1 MPALT
6 AEQLLTG
13 IRSDLKTNLGG
24 FRQAANDNNSQISK
38 IVRDISRTFATQ
50 RADIASLEDSIE
62 ENTQE
67 TRQTAARIDGM
78 ISILQE
84 SISIQMGMLSELKNM
99 SYYIRL
105 LAQGA
110 GGSLLGSGLGG
121 GLGGFAERVVN
132 VGKGGL
138 ASFLTTAAG
147 VGTAEML
154 SGGGGG
160 AGGDVGSGKV
170 ESKWWT
176 PERQK
181 YAVDT
186 LQKQAGLSEIGA
198 AGLVAR
204 WAGIESPGGPASKN
218 PDSGAFGIAQWLG
231 DRQKGILGNTNFDD
245 QLAYVVKELNTTEKA
260 AAEVLRNA
268 KTAGEAARGASMY
281 ERAEGY
287 NSQTGVDYFT
297 SKTPVIDVYNR
308 VTQNSQTTVPQT
320 SNQQTPASATA
331 PAADAQ
337 PVSDSNQNS
346 ESQKISARASEDPT
360 PTKKD
365 AERVDNKSAEK
376 LVTGESLE
384 GVNPALASAF
394 LAAVKDY
401 GKPVRVNSAVR
412 SKKEQ
417 EVLWNKK
424 QRGEIKYPVAFPGT
438 SLHEKGLAIDIN
450 EAIAEDMDRKG
461 ILAKHGLNRPVP
473 GDPVHIQLMGTS
485 KHKGEGPT
493 MQEAGIRQETPQSPP
508 PAAPQATPVSGGE
521 VSSPTYSQSSMGA
534 DINMMASMLSGFL
547 PGGLGGIVSGIAPML
562 TEALSSI
569 EAPNMLNQA
578 AVQTQSNQEIA
589 QERASME
596 PETPS
601 ASTGNPPQAIGY
613 NNMGM
618 PQHEFKNLEESD
630 WPERFMFGLN
640 QLLYGIGGIRFL
652 S

>member
-13 IRSDLKTNLGG
+13 IRSDLKSNLGG

-50 RADIASLEDSIE
+50 RADIASLGDSIE

-84 SISIQMGMLSELKNM
+84 SVNIQMGMLSELRSM

-105 LAQGA
+105 LAQDS
-110 GGSLLGSGLGG
+110 GGSILGG
-121 GLGGFAERVVN
+121 GRGGFAERAVSMT
-132 VGKGGL
+132 GAAAAALL
-138 ASFLTTAAG
+138 A
-147 VGTAEML
+147 GTAGEAL
-154 SGGGGG
+154 LGG
-160 AGGDVGSGKV
+160 AGGGGEDVGSGKV

-245 QLAYVVKELNTTEKA
+245 QLAHVVKELNTTEKA

-331 PAADAQ
+331 PAANAQ
-337 PVSDSNQNS
+337 SVSDSNQNS

-365 AERVDNKSAEK
+365 AERVDNRSADQ
-376 LVTGESLE
+376 LVTGKSLE

-412 SKKEQ
+412 SKEEQ

-424 QRGEIKYPVAFPGT
+424 QRGEIKYPVAPPGT

-521 VSSPTYSQSSMGA
+521 VSSPTYSQSSIGT
-534 DINMMASMLSGFL
+534 DVNMMASMLSGFL

-578 AVQTQSNQEIA
+578 AIQTQSNQEIA

-601 ASTGNPPQAIGY
+601 ASTGNPPQMIGH
-613 NNMGM
+613 NNMGN
-618 PQHEFKNLEESD
+618 PQYEFENLEESD
-630 WPERFMFGLN
+630 WPERFMFSLN
-640 QLLYGIGGIRFL
+640 QLMYGIGGIRFL